1 MNGVGVDWRIVAQAA
16 AALVLLAV
24 LIRLTRPL
32 QASEGRGPAQV
43 VTEVGVTVALAA
55 VLSIIRVFRMPQGGS
70 ISLEMV
76 PIFYVALRRGAG
88 TGVLA
93 GLVLGMVKLVLEPYV
108 VHPLQFLMDYPLAF
122 AALGLAGLF
131 PRLPLVGVVVGGA
144 GRFLMHLL
152 SGVIFFASYA
162 PEGSNVWAYSATYN
176 ATYMVPEV
184 AIAMIVMV
192 FLGVGFARG
201 GRRRV
206 SSHRI

>member
-1 MNGVGVDWRIVAQAA
+1 MNGIDWRIVVEVA
-16 AALVLLAV
+16 AALVLLVV

-32 QASEGRGPAQV
+32 QAGQGRGPAHV
-43 VTEVGVTVALAA
+43 VTEVGVAVALAA

-88 TGVLA
+88 TGILA

-122 AALGLAGLF
+122 AALGLAGF
-131 PRLPLVGVVVGGA
+131 FSRVPLAGVLVGGA
-144 GRFLMHLL
+144 GRFLLHVL
-152 SGVIFFASYA
+152 SGVVFFSSYA
-162 PEGSNVWAYSATYN
+162 PEGSSVWVYSLTYN

-184 AIAMIVMV
+184 VIAMVVMV

-201 GRRRV
+201 GRRRAHG
-206 SSHRI
+206 HRA